1 MHEVAQMQNEII
13 TSSAPVAITGR
24 SVDEI
29 TADIRVNYRNA
40 KSSIIAIGRDL
51 AEVKQLLRHGEWLPY
66 LEGLNISVSSAEN
79 YMRYAAEVPGDD
91 QLAALPYSAAMALI
105 ALPEPERQKVQE
117 QGLEGKSAA
126 EIKRLIAEVK
136 KEKERA
142 NQAEEAAAAAQKE
155 VKAIESTLS
164 GANTSNFHLRKQV
177 EQLQTQL
184 SEERSRPRET
194 VTVEVEKEVAPAGY
208 DQMRREFDALRRRC
222 EEAEDA
228 AADAEERANAAVAQA
243 QRAAMQQLDAD
254 QGDSQGDGR
263 PGLTDFISICND
275 FQSKVWAV
283 PFMQEEFRNL
293 PDRDLNSYRLFVNGV
308 KSWAERVLSAMDEA
322 TAPIPAEG
330 VIIVDAE

>member
-1 MHEVAQMQNEII
+1 MQKNELTTSAANVALSGR
-13 TSSAPVAITGR
+13 TVA
-24 SVDEI
+24 EI
-29 TADIRVNYRNA
+29 TADIQINYRNA
-40 KSSIIAIGRDL
+40 KASIIQIGRDL
-51 AEVKQLLRHGEWLPY
+51 AEVKQMLQHGEWLPY

-79 YMRYAAEVPGDD
+79 YMRYAAEASADD
-91 QLAALPYSAAMALI
+91 KLAALPYSAAMALI
-105 ALPEPERQKVQE
+105 ALPEAQRQEVQE
-117 QGLEGKSAA
+117 HDLEGKSAA

-136 KEKERA
+136 KEKARA
-142 NQAEEAAAAAQKE
+142 DAEAQRAEEAQRSAEMNASSLKNAIKE
-155 VKAIESTLS
+155 LE
-164 GANTSNFHLRKQV
+164 N
-177 EQLQTQL
+177 
-184 SEERSRPRET
+184 RPVITET
-194 VTVEVEKEVAPAGY
+194 VAPDDYDDLKGTVEKL
-208 DQMRREFDALRRRC
+208 REELL
-222 EEAEDA
+222 EAEDA

-254 QGDSQGDGR
+254 QDESQGDGR

-293 PDRDLNSYRLFVNGV
+293 PERDLNSYRLFVNGV

>member
-1 MHEVAQMQNEII
+1 MQKNELTTSAANVALSGR
-13 TSSAPVAITGR
+13 TVA
-24 SVDEI
+24 EI
-29 TADIRVNYRNA
+29 TADIQINYRNA
-40 KSSIIAIGRDL
+40 KASIIQIGRDL
-51 AEVKQLLRHGEWLPY
+51 AEVKQMLQHGEWLPY

-79 YMRYAAEVPGDD
+79 YMRYAAEASADD
-91 QLAALPYSAAMALI
+91 KLAALPYSAAMALI
-105 ALPEPERQKVQE
+105 ALPEAQRHEVQE
-117 QGLEGKSAA
+117 HDLEGKSAA

-136 KEKERA
+136 KEKARA
-142 NQAEEAAAAAQKE
+142 DAEAQRAEEAQRSAEMNASSLKNAIKE
-155 VKAIESTLS
+155 LE
-164 GANTSNFHLRKQV
+164 N
-177 EQLQTQL
+177 
-184 SEERSRPRET
+184 RPVITET
-194 VTVEVEKEVAPAGY
+194 VAPNDYDDLKGAVEKL
-208 DQMRREFDALRRRC
+208 REELI
-222 EEAEDA
+222 EAEDA

-254 QGDSQGDGR
+254 QDESQGDGR

-293 PDRDLNSYRLFVNGV
+293 PERDLNSYRLFVNGV

>member
-1 MHEVAQMQNEII
+1 MQKNELTTSAANVALSGR
-13 TSSAPVAITGR
+13 TVA
-24 SVDEI
+24 EI
-29 TADIRVNYRNA
+29 TADIQINYRNA
-40 KSSIIAIGRDL
+40 KASIIQIGRDL
-51 AEVKQLLRHGEWLPY
+51 AEVKQMLQHGEWLPY

-79 YMRYAAEVPGDD
+79 YMRYAAEASADD
-91 QLAALPYSAAMALI
+91 KLAALPYSAAMALI
-105 ALPEPERQKVQE
+105 ALPEAQRQEVQE
-117 QGLEGKSAA
+117 HDLEGKTAA

-136 KEKERA
+136 KEKARA
-142 NQAEEAAAAAQKE
+142 DAEAQRAEEAQRSAEMNASSLKNAIKE
-155 VKAIESTLS
+155 LE
-164 GANTSNFHLRKQV
+164 N
-177 EQLQTQL
+177 
-184 SEERSRPRET
+184 RPVITET
-194 VTVEVEKEVAPAGY
+194 VAPDDYDDLKGAVEKL
-208 DQMRREFDALRRRC
+208 REELL
-222 EEAEDA
+222 EAEDA

-254 QGDSQGDGR
+254 QDESQGDGR

-293 PDRDLNSYRLFVNGV
+293 PERDLNSYRLFVNGV

>member
-1 MHEVAQMQNEII
+1 MQKNELTTSAANVALSGR
-13 TSSAPVAITGR
+13 TVA
-24 SVDEI
+24 EI
-29 TADIRVNYRNA
+29 TADIQINYRNA
-40 KSSIIAIGRDL
+40 KASIIQIGRDL
-51 AEVKQLLRHGEWLPY
+51 AEVKQMLQHGEWLPY

-79 YMRYAAEVPGDD
+79 YMRYAAEASADD
-91 QLAALPYSAAMALI
+91 KLAALPYSAAMALI
-105 ALPEPERQKVQE
+105 ALPEAQRKEVQE
-117 QGLEGKSAA
+117 HDLEGKSAA

-136 KEKERA
+136 KEKARA
-142 NQAEEAAAAAQKE
+142 DAEAQRAEEAQRSAEMNASSLKNAIKE
-155 VKAIESTLS
+155 LE
-164 GANTSNFHLRKQV
+164 N
-177 EQLQTQL
+177 
-184 SEERSRPRET
+184 RPVITET
-194 VTVEVEKEVAPAGY
+194 VAPDDYDDLKGAVEKL
-208 DQMRREFDALRRRC
+208 REELL
-222 EEAEDA
+222 EAEDA

-243 QRAAMQQLDAD
+243 QRAAMQLLDAD
-254 QGDSQGDGR
+254 QDESQGDGR

>member
-1 MHEVAQMQNEII
+1 MQKNELTTSAANVALSGR
-13 TSSAPVAITGR
+13 TVA
-24 SVDEI
+24 EI
-29 TADIRVNYRNA
+29 TADIQINYRNA
-40 KSSIIAIGRDL
+40 KASIIQIGRDL
-51 AEVKQLLRHGEWLPY
+51 AEVKQMLQHGEWLPY

-79 YMRYAAEVPGDD
+79 YMRYAAEASADNK
-91 QLAALPYSAAMALI
+91 LAALPYSAAMALI
-105 ALPEPERQKVQE
+105 ALPEAQRKEVQE
-117 QGLEGKSAA
+117 HDLEGKSAA

-136 KEKERA
+136 KEKARA
-142 NQAEEAAAAAQKE
+142 DAEAQRAEEAQRSAEMNASSLKNAIKE
-155 VKAIESTLS
+155 LE
-164 GANTSNFHLRKQV
+164 N
-177 EQLQTQL
+177 
-184 SEERSRPRET
+184 RPVITET
-194 VTVEVEKEVAPAGY
+194 VAPDDYDDLKGAVEKL
-208 DQMRREFDALRRRC
+208 REELL
-222 EEAEDA
+222 EAEDA

-254 QGDSQGDGR
+254 QDESQGDGR

>member
-1 MHEVAQMQNEII
+1 MQKNELTTSAANVALSGR
-13 TSSAPVAITGR
+13 TVA
-24 SVDEI
+24 EI
-29 TADIRVNYRNA
+29 TADIQINYRNA
-40 KSSIIAIGRDL
+40 KASIIQIGRDL
-51 AEVKQLLRHGEWLPY
+51 VEVKQMLQHGEWLPY

-79 YMRYAAEVPGDD
+79 YMRYAAEASADD
-91 QLAALPYSAAMALI
+91 KLAALPYSAAMALI
-105 ALPEPERQKVQE
+105 ALPEAQRQEVQE
-117 QGLEGKSAA
+117 HDLEGKSAA

-136 KEKERA
+136 KEKARA
-142 NQAEEAAAAAQKE
+142 DAEAQRAEEAQRSAEMNASSLKNAIKE
-155 VKAIESTLS
+155 LE
-164 GANTSNFHLRKQV
+164 N
-177 EQLQTQL
+177 
-184 SEERSRPRET
+184 RPVITET
-194 VTVEVEKEVAPAGY
+194 VAPDDYDDLKGAVEKL
-208 DQMRREFDALRRRC
+208 REELL
-222 EEAEDA
+222 EAEDA

-254 QGDSQGDGR
+254 QDESHGDGR

>member
-1 MHEVAQMQNEII
+1 MQKNELTTSAANVALSGR
-13 TSSAPVAITGR
+13 TVA
-24 SVDEI
+24 EI
-29 TADIRVNYRNA
+29 TADIQINYRNA
-40 KSSIIAIGRDL
+40 KASIIQIGRDL
-51 AEVKQLLRHGEWLPY
+51 VEVKQMLQHGEWLPY

-79 YMRYAAEVPGDD
+79 YMRYAAEASADD
-91 QLAALPYSAAMALI
+91 KLAALPYSAAMALI
-105 ALPEPERQKVQE
+105 ALPEAQRKEVQE
-117 QGLEGKSAA
+117 HDLEGKSAA

-136 KEKERA
+136 KEKARA
-142 NQAEEAAAAAQKE
+142 DAEAQRAEEAQRSAEMNASSLKNAIKE
-155 VKAIESTLS
+155 LE
-164 GANTSNFHLRKQV
+164 N
-177 EQLQTQL
+177 
-184 SEERSRPRET
+184 RPVITET
-194 VTVEVEKEVAPAGY
+194 VAPDDYDDLKGAVEKL
-208 DQMRREFDALRRRC
+208 REELL
-222 EEAEDA
+222 EAEDA

-254 QGDSQGDGR
+254 QDESHGDGR